1 MTAPVLVVDAPD
13 EAAPVAPARHRPAG
27 PQSRPAGQG
36 GRRAGDG
43 RTPRRR
49 TRLDATGRGAPSAP
63 RVRSRADDVPGG
75 RSRPE
80 GERRAAG
87 RRAAPTCRLGLLWA
101 AVAVAATVEGPA
113 AVAVVVAPVAAVA
126 AATVV
131 RKGPARESRRVAI
144 AAGAAAVVPLAALG
158 GPVAALVA
166 GVAAV
171 VGVLVVS
178 GPGEGWLISA
188 GAVAGPAAAGA
199 SLVLASDAS
208 LGVALCLVS
217 AICLFDMANYVVG
230 TGRTGGIVGAL
241 AGLVTIAVFSM
252 LIAAVVDP
260 PFSGSRP
267 WIMGG
272 LVAVL
277 APLGVVL
284 GRRLSRG
291 ASLPALRRLDS
302 LLLAGPAWVVASH
315 LLLH

>member
-13 EAAPVAPARHRPAG
+13 EAAESAPTRHAPSGPA
-27 PQSRPAGQG
+27 PRRAGQG
-36 GRRAGDG
+36 RRRAGAPQAG
-43 RTPRRR
+43 RTTRRQATAEAASR
-49 TRLDATGRGAPSAP
+49 TRARASDHDVADE
-63 RVRSRADDVPGG
+63 RSRSAD
-75 RSRPE
+75 
-80 GERRAAG
+80 ERRPTA
-87 RRAAPTCRLGLLWA
+87 RRAAPTCRLGVLWA
-101 AVAVAATVEGPA
+101 AVAVAATAEGPV
-113 AVAVVVAPVAAVA
+113 AVALVVGPVAAVA
-126 AATVV
+126 AATIV
-131 RKGPARESRRVAI
+131 RNGSSRQPRRVAI

-158 GPVAALVA
+158 GPIAALAV

-178 GPGEGWLISA
+178 GPGEGWVISA
-188 GAVAGPAAAGA
+188 AAVGGPAAASA
-199 SLVLASDAS
+199 SLVLAADAS

-230 TGRTGGIVGAL
+230 TGRTGGVVGAL

-277 APLGVVL
+277 APLGVAL
-284 GRRLSRG
+284 ARRLSRG

-315 LLLH
+315 VLLR